1 MATKKKID
9 PTAAALTILGIAAV
23 SFGVWQFII
32 KPKREK
38 KNQQINDLI
47 ASYPSEVLDAQFE
60 QIDEQTA

>member
-1 MATKKKID
+1 MAQKKKIN
-9 PTAAALTILGIAAV
+9 PTAAALTLLGLGV
-23 SFGVWQFII
+23 TGFLVWQFII
-32 KPKREK
+32 KPRREK